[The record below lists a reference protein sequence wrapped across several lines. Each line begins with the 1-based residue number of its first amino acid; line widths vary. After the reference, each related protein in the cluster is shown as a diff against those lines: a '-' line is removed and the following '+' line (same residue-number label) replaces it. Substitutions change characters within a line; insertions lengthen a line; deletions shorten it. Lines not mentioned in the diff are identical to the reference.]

1 MIRQFTFLLSGVL
14 GLTLIGGAI
23 SPAIAQS
30 RFPQESRL
38 ERQAEKLNLTDTQRT
53 QMQEIWQSTRDRLQT
68 VLTNEQKNQLQTAR
82 QQGDKRREAFRNL
95 NLSDAQKEQV
105 RAIRQDTQQRIQ
117 GILTPEQQQQLE
129 QMRQQRQEG
138 RQNGQ
143 LR

>member
-68 VLTNEQKNQLQTAR
+68 VLTNEQKISCRLRGN
-82 QQGDKRREAFRNL
+82 
-95 NLSDAQKEQV
+95 KETS
-105 RAIRQDTQQRIQ
+105 AGKPS
-117 GILTPEQQQQLE
+117 GI
-129 QMRQQRQEG
+129 
-138 RQNGQ
+138 
-143 LR
+143 

>member
-1 MIRQFTFLLSGVL
+1 M
-14 GLTLIGGAI
+14 
-23 SPAIAQS
+23 
-30 RFPQESRL
+30 
-38 ERQAEKLNLTDTQRT
+38 
-53 QMQEIWQSTRDRLQT
+53 
-68 VLTNEQKNQLQTAR
+68 QTAR